1 MHNSIKSI
9 LTMSPVMPV
18 LVIKKVDKVE
28 HLFESLIKG
37 NLKVVEITLR
47 TSCALKV
54 IEIASKKFPS
64 LMVGAGTVLNEKDLQ
79 DIKSAGASFAV
90 SPGSTISL
98 ATKALDMKF
107 PFLPGIANS
116 SDIMNLIRLGY
127 KSFKFFPAEAAGGIN
142 YIKSLNGPFPDIVFC
157 PTGGVNQE
165 NATEWLKQN
174 NVICVGGSWIIPSNT
189 EDYSEIERRA
199 LLASK
204 LRS

>member
-18 LVIKKVDKVE
+18 LVINKVDKVE
-28 HLFESLIKG
+28 PLFESLIKG
-37 NLKVVEITLR
+37 NLKVVEVTIR
-47 TSCALKV
+47 TPCALKV
-54 IEIASKKFPS
+54 IEIASKKFPD
-64 LMVGAGTVLNEKDLQ
+64 LKVGAGTVLNEKDLQ

-116 SDIMNLIRLGY
+116 SDIMNLISLGY

-165 NATEWLKQN
+165 NAAEWLKQK

-199 LLASK
+199 LLASS
-204 LRS
+204 LGS

>member
-1 MHNSIKSI
+1 
-9 LTMSPVMPV
+9 MSPVMPV
-18 LVIKKVDKVE
+18 LVINKVDKVE

-116 SDIMNLIRLGY
+116 SDIMNLISLGY

-174 NVICVGGSWIIPSNT
+174 NVICVGGSWIIPSNN
-189 EDYSEIERRA
+189 EDYNEIERRA

>member
-1 MHNSIKSI
+1 
-9 LTMSPVMPV
+9 MSPVMPV
-18 LVIKKVDKVE
+18 LVINKVDKVE

-90 SPGSTISL
+90 SPGYTISL

-116 SDIMNLIRLGY
+116 SDIMNLISLGY
-127 KSFKFFPAEAAGGIN
+127 NSFKFFPAEAAGGIN
-142 YIKSLNGPFPDIVFC
+142 YIKSLNGPFPEIVFC

-165 NATEWLKQN
+165 NAAEWLKQK